1 MSRRILEN
9 LIVVVMFESEGSV
22 RGKAMS
28 LQAWTGPEGS
38 RRVRP
43 PRFQDNR
50 HMKAVRLSALRTP
63 KKYSWYSFLLE
74 AESTPGP

>member
-1 MSRRILEN
+1 MNRRILEN
-9 LIVVVMFESEGSV
+9 LRVAVMFESEGNV

-38 RRVRP
+38 RRVGP
-43 PRFQDNR
+43 TRFQDNR

-63 KKYSWYSFLLE
+63 QEIFLVLI
-74 AESTPGP
+74 SVRG